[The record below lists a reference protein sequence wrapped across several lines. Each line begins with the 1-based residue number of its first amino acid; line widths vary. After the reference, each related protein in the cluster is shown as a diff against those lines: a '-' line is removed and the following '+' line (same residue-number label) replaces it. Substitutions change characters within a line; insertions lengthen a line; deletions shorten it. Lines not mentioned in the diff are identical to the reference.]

1 MSREIDTAVIAEAE
15 IAPTRGIF
23 RRLNP
28 APIFRKM
35 GGEGGIFLWLG
46 KAAARCPLLII
57 GFWIGLAVVL
67 ALVFPPLP
75 VVAAKNQ
82 ENPLPEDAPVLVT
95 TREMAKA
102 FHDSVSGSVLMVIL
116 TDEHGLSPADEQTYH
131 KLVDKLHQDKQDS
144 MTVQEFVS
152 TPQLREVL
160 GSKDNKAWN
169 LPITFPGDLG
179 APATQAGYHH
189 VAQIVKETVAGTTLT
204 AHLTGPVA
212 TMGDVTAIGQ
222 EDLHLIEIGTGFM
235 VLIILLL
242 VYRNVVTML
251 VPLITI
257 GISLATAQGVLA
269 GFSEIGLKINTQTL
283 VLMSG
288 VMIGAGTDYAV
299 FLISRYHDYVRH
311 GTSSDEAVQKALLS
325 IGKVIAA
332 SAATV
337 AVTFLAMVFSQLK
350 IFAEVGPAIAI
361 AIVVAFL
368 AAVTMIPAILVLCGR
383 RGWIK
388 PGRELTNRFWRR
400 SGIRTVRRPRIHL
413 VGSLIVLVTLASC
426 TTLARFNYDDLKTLP
441 DSVDSAAGYAA
452 IDRHFPQNSMSPEV
466 LLIQSPR
473 DLRKPAAL
481 ADLEQMVSRIS
492 QLPDI
497 IMVRGLTRPT
507 GEPLE
512 QTKLSFQAGEVG
524 SKLDDGARQ
533 IKEHGGD
540 LDKLTGGA
548 DQLADALADVRTQVN
563 QAVASVTPLLA
574 ALSYMEGVMGSD
586 KTLNDLDK
594 MGKLAG
600 SMRSLGDALNANLS
614 GVEDIIG
621 WASPLLAALHDS
633 PICNADPACV
643 NSRADLQDLVN
654 ARNNGTLNSI
664 AGLANNLQST
674 RDFQTLGTTVRNLR
688 NALHTAQNALQSV
701 NGLQAKIT
709 SLQQGANLLADG
721 SRQLSDGVQEL
732 VNQTRNIG
740 AGLNEA
746 SEFLLEMKHDAG
758 KSSMSG
764 FNIPAQF
771 LAADDFKKGAQ
782 IFISPDGHA
791 ARYFIQSALNPFTTA
806 AMDQVDT
813 IIHTA
818 ESARP
823 NTELAEA
830 KISLAGVP
838 TGLRDTRDYYNGDI
852 LFIVIA
858 TVLIVFLILVALL
871 RALVAPLYLI
881 GSVLISYLSALGIG
895 VIVFQ
900 LILGKDLHWS
910 LPGLTF
916 ILLVAVGADY
926 NMLLISRIRDESP
939 HGVRVGVIRTVGSTG
954 GVITSAGLIFA
965 ASMFGLLFGSITT
978 MAQAGF
984 IIGVGIMLDTFLVR
998 TITVPALAAMIG
1010 QANWWPSRLGAQ
1022 TTRQVSW
1029 RERVRGKLPRLP
1041 RVNIAG
1047 RKASRLA
1054 TTSVPAL
1061 QSGHKLDDPQPDPAL
1076 SVPPFPEDGPSEATT
1091 TNGNGNGNGKH
1102 PINQLASHP
1111 LPLFG
1116 PVGLPVA
1123 PTGGRQETTSRCP
1136 TNGNDNGK
1144 HPVDHRHALPL
1155 FGLDHRPANRDSDIP
1170 ETNGD
1175 STPSI
1180 GPLPGH
1186 ALPLFDPHGLS
1197 PRLSED
1203 TAEAAAS
1210 YLGSNGKRP
1219 SHALPLF
1226 GPN

>member
-1 MSREIDTAVIAEAE
+1 MDTSEISRAEVSRAGA
-15 IAPTRGIF
+15 ILRRLSPGPRF
-23 RRLNP
+23 RRL
-28 APIFRKM
+28 AAR
-35 GGEGGIFLWLG
+35 GGIF
-46 KAAARCPLLII
+46 PLLGGLVVRWPLIVI
-57 GFWIGLAVVL
+57 GFWIALAAFL
-67 ALVFPPLP
+67 SLTFPPLP

-82 ENPLPEDAPVLVT
+82 ENPLPDDAPVLVT
-95 TREMAKA
+95 AKRMAEA
-102 FHDSVSGSVLMVIL
+102 FHDSATGSILMIIL
-116 TDEHGLSPADEQTYH
+116 TDEHGLGPADEQTYRQ
-131 KLVDKLHQDKQDS
+131 LVDKLYQDKQDNMS
-144 MTVQEFVS
+144 IQEFIS

-160 GSKDNKAWN
+160 ASKDNKAWN

-179 APATQAGYHH
+179 APATQAGFHH
-189 VAQIVKETVAGTTLT
+189 VAEIVKKTTAGTSLT

-212 TMGDVTAIGQ
+212 TIADVTAIGQ
-222 EDLHLIEIGTGFM
+222 EDVHLIEIGTGLM

-242 VYRNVVTML
+242 VYRNVITMS

-257 GISLATAQGVLA
+257 GISLATAQGVLS
-269 GFSEIGLKINTQTL
+269 GLSGIGLKVNTETL

-311 GTSSDEAVQKALLS
+311 GTDSDDAVKKALTS

-337 AVTFLAMVFSQLK
+337 AITFLAMIFCQLK
-350 IFAEVGPAIAI
+350 VFAEVGPAISI
-361 AIVVAFL
+361 AILVAFL
-368 AAVTMIPAILVLCGR
+368 AAVTVLPAILVLCGR

-388 PGRELTNRFWRR
+388 PRRELTTRFWRL

-426 TTLARFNYDDLKTLP
+426 ATLAHFNYDDLKTLP
-441 DSVDSAAGYAA
+441 ESVDSAAGYAA
-452 IDRHFPQNSMSPEV
+452 IDRHFPQNAMSPEV
-466 LLIQSPR
+466 LFIQSSR

-481 ADLEQMVSRIS
+481 ADLEQMANRVS
-492 QLPDI
+492 QLPNI

-524 SKLDDGARQ
+524 GKLDDGAHQ
-533 IKEHGGD
+533 IKDHGGD
-540 LDKLTGGA
+540 LDKLANGA
-548 DQLADALADVRTQVN
+548 NQLAGALADVKSQVN
-563 QAVASVTPLLA
+563 QAVASLSPLLG

-600 SMRSLGDALNANLS
+600 NMRSLGDALSANLA
-614 GVEDIIG
+614 GIEDIIG
-621 WASPLLAALHDS
+621 WASPLLAALNAS
-633 PICNADPACV
+633 PICSADPACV
-643 NSRADLQDLVN
+643 SSRADLQQLVT

-664 AGLANNLQST
+664 AGLATSLQST
-674 RDFQTLGTTVRNLR
+674 QDFQTLGTTVRNLR
-688 NALHTAQNALQSV
+688 NALNKAQSALQSV

-709 SLQQGANLLADG
+709 ALQQGANLLADG
-721 SRQLSDGVQEL
+721 SRQLADGVQEL
-732 VNQTRNIG
+732 VDQTKNIG

-746 SEFLLEMKHDAG
+746 SEFLLAMKHDAG

-791 ARYFIQSALNPFTTA
+791 ARYFIQSGLNPFTTA

-813 IIHTA
+813 IIRAA

-823 NTELAEA
+823 NTELSDA
-830 KISLAGVP
+830 KILLAGVP

-852 LFIVIA
+852 RFIVMA
-858 TVLIVFLILVALL
+858 TVFIVFLILVVLL

-965 ASMFGLLFGSITT
+965 ASMFGLLFATIST

-984 IIGVGIMLDTFLVR
+984 IIGIGIMLDTFLVR
-998 TITVPALAAMIG
+998 TVTVPALAAMIG
-1010 QANWWPSRLGAQ
+1010 QANWWPSRLGPGANKRPSWGQ
-1022 TTRQVSW
+1022 RMQSQLTRLLY
-1029 RERVRGKLPRLP
+1029 VRILRRQASAGHATQAPNPR
-1041 RVNIAG
+1041 
-1047 RKASRLA
+1047 RKAEQNA
-1054 TTSVPAL
+1054 IA
-1061 QSGHKLDDPQPDPAL
+1061 LDDEPARQFA
-1076 SVPPFPEDGPSEATT
+1076 SAHSPVTPAAAANGGNDKSFINRFAT
-1091 TNGNGNGNGKH
+1091 
-1102 PINQLASHP
+1102 HP
-1111 LPLFG
+1111 LPLFDPFG
-1116 PVGLPVA
+1116 PLYQPSADLP
-1123 PTGGRQETTSRCP
+1123 EKTSSYS
-1136 TNGNDNGK
+1136 TNTDG
-1144 HPVDHRHALPL
+1144 HALPL
-1155 FGLDHRPANRDSDIP
+1155 FGPHAQPCQPSNDT
-1170 ETNGD
+1170 EE
-1175 STPSI
+1175 TPSNYSSSII
-1180 GPLPGH
+1180 G
-1186 ALPLFDPHGLS
+1186 
-1197 PRLSED
+1197 
-1203 TAEAAAS
+1203 
-1210 YLGSNGKRP
+1210 NGINP

-1226 GPN
+1226 GNN